1 MSQAQPHRRYKLAA
15 ALAVLLALYVTVFA
29 TQTHN
34 RFDLPTW
41 IDLTEWPATLLFLA
55 SAVAAW
61 KRLERPAALA
71 CFAGLFAFFFAQGR
85 FLFEVPLAFVLTS
98 TGTLGCLWLLPVT
111 WKVR

>member
-1 MSQAQPHRRYKLAA
+1 MTRYTLAA
-15 ALAVLLALYVTVFA
+15 AFLAVLLSLYVTAFA

-41 IDLTEWPATLLFLA
+41 IDLTEWPATLLFLT
-55 SAVAAW
+55 AAILAI

-71 CFAGLFAFFFAQGR
+71 CFAALFAFFFAHGR

-98 TGTLGCLWLLPVT
+98 SGTLGFLWALPVT

>member
-1 MSQAQPHRRYKLAA
+1 MSDGTPKRRYILAA
-15 ALAVLLALYVTVFA
+15 ALAALLSVYVTTFA

-55 SAVAAW
+55 AAVAAW

-71 CFAGLFAFFFAQGR
+71 CFAALFAFFFAQGR
-85 FLFEVPLAFVLTS
+85 FLFEVPLAFVVTS
-98 TGTLGCLWLLPVT
+98 AATLGFLWLLPVT